1 MGYNRKE
8 LPQTRT
14 MSGLLKMIFVSGP
27 VNSEQD
33 QDLISI
39 NTGKSMML
47 ANNQICLLAVSIMSM
62 LHLGSQVKSRLLIG
76 QQCRIKIINL
86 NKILAFSARVLF
98 RVEELR
104 LVVPT
109 ENSVFADLSTINRA
123 IAWLIDERH
132 ILPSKSGIYEQYGD
146 IYQCGRSLAVRR
158 SRDKVLQGDWLR
170 SQ

>member
-1 MGYNRKE
+1 
-8 LPQTRT
+8 
-14 MSGLLKMIFVSGP
+14 
-27 VNSEQD
+27 
-33 QDLISI
+33 
-39 NTGKSMML
+39 ML
-47 ANNQICLLAVSIMSM
+47 ANNQICLLAVSTMNM

-132 ILPSKSGIYEQYGD
+132 ILPSKSGIYGQYGD
-146 IYQCGRSLAVRR
+146 IYQCGRSMAVRR

-170 SQ
+170 SQWWTCWKNYRRSKVWFRRLKGLQFLDIPSITLSINL